1 MRQTRRQ
8 FFFTAAAATLAATT
22 PLAARAADVY
32 PSRPVRLVVGFP
44 AGGPVDIVA
53 RITGQCL
60 GQRFG
65 QPFIVEN
72 RPGAGGNIGTDS
84 VVRAAPDGYTLLM
97 CGPVNTINTS
107 LYQNLP
113 FNFSSDIAPVASV
126 VRVPLVM
133 VVNPS
138 LPVRTVS
145 QFIEYAKGH
154 PGQLNMASGGNGT
167 PHHVAG
173 ELFKLLTG
181 VDMRHVPYR
190 GSAPALSDLVGGQ
203 VQVMFDPMPSS
214 MEYVNSGRLRALA
227 VTTLQ
232 RTALWP
238 DVPAV
243 SEVVPGYEAY
253 SWYGV
258 GAPSHTPPAIISLL
272 NKEVNVAL
280 IEAKTRAR
288 LESFGGAELLG
299 SSEDFGRLI
308 ATETDKWRHVIQVA
322 HIKLD

>member
-22 PLAARAADVY
+22 SLAARSDAY
-32 PSRPVRLVVGFP
+32 PSRPVSIVVGFP

-60 GQRFG
+60 AQRLG

-84 VVRAAPDGYTLLM
+84 VVKAAPDGYTLLM

-107 LYQNLP
+107 LYENLP

-138 LPVRTVS
+138 LPVRTVAE
-145 QFIEYAKGH
+145 FIQYAKGH
-154 PGQLNMASGGNGT
+154 PGQINMASGGNGT

-173 ELFKLLTG
+173 ELFKLLTK
-181 VDMRHVPYR
+181 VDMQHVPYR

-232 RTALWP
+232 RTAAWP
-238 DVPAV
+238 DVPALN
-243 SEVVPGYEAY
+243 EVVPGYEAY

-258 GAPSHTPPAIISLL
+258 GAPRHTPPAIISLL
-272 NKEVNVAL
+272 NKEINAAL
-280 IEAKTRAR
+280 IEAKTRTR
-288 LESFGGAELLG
+288 LESFGGAELAG
-299 SSEDFGRLI
+299 SSQDFGRLI
-308 ATETDKWRHVIQVA
+308 AAETDKWRRVIQVA